1 MKPKTMRRK
10 PRWKKPYGVQK
21 WRKKSPPYSQSKGI
35 GERRKPLP
43 KKGEK
48 KMAEIN
54 FGKVF
59 GTLINEDDRCQIDEL
74 TSSLVCENP
83 ATQTLAINPD
93 GWNGEEYAYH
103 TEIQICEDCW
113 NQIH

>member
-1 MKPKTMRRK
+1 MPLVRLERLN
-10 PRWKKPYGVQK
+10 
-21 WRKKSPPYSQSKGI
+21 KKSS

-48 KMAEIN
+48 KMADIN

-59 GTLINEDDRCQIDEL
+59 GTLAKETENTCQIDEL

-83 ATQTLAINPD
+83 ATQTLAINPS
-93 GWNGEEYAYH
+93 GWNGVEYAYH
-103 TEIQICEDCW
+103 TEIEICEDCW
-113 NQIH
+113 NEIH

>member
-1 MKPKTMRRK
+1 VGRRHGGRNLRPALK
-10 PRWKKPYGVQK
+10 VKESGR
-21 WRKKSPPYSQSKGI
+21 
-35 GERRKPLP
+35 GESLSP

-59 GTLINEDDRCQIDEL
+59 GTLINEEDRCQIDEL

-93 GWNGEEYAYH
+93 GWNGYEYAYH